1 MYAIAN
7 SRHRARIGAFV
18 IVLVTLLAGA
28 SCTKKGVAGPSAA
41 STTTEAGAKRGGQIV
56 LAAEEWPAC
65 LNPLTQCATTSWT
78 HRVADQ
84 YVLPK
89 ALALDAEGNYVATPL
104 VTEVPTG
111 ANGGLKEKPFTVTYR
126 INPKAVWDDGTA
138 ITAADFAFTWQA
150 TLKTVGTLS
159 TAGYDQIESID
170 TTSPKTVVLKFK
182 EPYAAWQD
190 LFGGSSGYVLKKAS
204 FPDGPE
210 LSQGLLGGIAFSG
223 GPWKLQSWD
232 AEQSVLIP
240 NTAYWVPGDVPLLDQ
255 VTFVPRPNQDSEIAS
270 LLAGEVAAIYPQ
282 PSPGYANKLAVPDVK
297 FTDGGGPR
305 YENLWP
311 NLSQPPLD
319 DKQVRKALFMAVDR
333 EQIINTVIRP
343 DTPRAE
349 LLNCAAWV
357 PTIGPWCDNTQFAD
371 IKYDP
376 DGAKKV
382 LQAAGWSLDTD
393 GIFAK
398 EGKRLDLEFSVVA
411 GDTRREQV
419 QQLMIQQA
427 KRAGITFHVKNYDRA
442 TLFDSVL
449 PHLGH
454 SVSVYVNTT
463 SPDPDVSSFLA
474 CENIA
479 KPPDFKGQNAS
490 AWCNPSATEL
500 MHQATREID
509 FDKRV
514 DLVHKIGKAIHDDYA
529 ILPFYQFPVIT
540 AWRTDKVA
548 GPIDEYTNSV
558 YSAYW
563 NINRWHQ
570 P

>member
-1 MYAIAN
+1 MAVAV
-7 SRHRARIGAFV
+7 A
-18 IVLVTLLAGA
+18 IVLVVAGCTKRGA
-28 SCTKKGVAGPSAA
+28 SGPAA
-41 STTTEAGAKRGGQIV
+41 RSTTTEVGAKRGGSIV
-56 LAAEEWPAC
+56 VAAEEWPTC
-65 LNPLTQCATTSWT
+65 LNPLTQCANTSWM

-89 ALALDAEGNYVATPL
+89 ALALDADGNYVATPL
-104 VTEVPTG
+104 VREVPTA
-111 ANGGLKEKPFTVTYR
+111 ANGGVKDNPFTVTYR
-126 INPKAVWDDGTA
+126 IDPQATWDDGTA
-138 ITAADFAFTWQA
+138 ITAADFDFTWQA
-150 TLKTVGTLS
+150 ALKTTGTVS
-159 TAGYDQIESID
+159 AAGYDQIDSVD
-170 TTSPKTVVLKFK
+170 TANPRTVVLKFK
-182 EPYAAWQD
+182 EPYAAWPD
-190 LFGGSSGYVLKKAS
+190 LFGGSSGYVLKKAA
-204 FPDGPE
+204 FPDGPD
-210 LSQGLLGGIAFSG
+210 LSNALQDGIAFSG
-223 GPWKLQSWD
+223 GAWKLQSWSAD
-232 AEQSVLIP
+232 QSVLIP
-240 NTAYWVPGDVPLLDQ
+240 NRAYWVPGDVPLLDQ
-255 VTFVPRPNQDSEIAS
+255 VTFVPRTNQDSEIAS
-270 LLAGEVAAIYPQ
+270 LLSGDVAAIYPQ

-311 NLSQPPLD
+311 NLSKAPLD
-319 DKQVRKALFMAVDR
+319 DKQVRRALFMAVDR

-357 PTIGPWCDNTQFAD
+357 PTIGPWCDNTQYAD
-371 IKYDP
+371 VKYDP

-382 LQAAGWSLDTD
+382 LQADGWTLDAD
-393 GIFAK
+393 GIFTK
-398 EGKRLDLEFSVVA
+398 GGQRLDLEFSVVA

-427 KRAGITFHVKNYDRA
+427 KRAGIAFHVKNYDRA
-442 TLFDSVL
+442 TLFDTVV

-454 SVSVYVNTT
+454 TVSVYVNTT
-463 SPDPDVSSFLA
+463 SPDPDVTSFLA
-474 CENIA
+474 CENIP

-490 AWCNPSATEL
+490 AWCDQAATDL
-500 MHQATREID
+500 MHQASREVD
-509 FDKRV
+509 PDKRV
-514 DLVHKIGKAIHDDYA
+514 ELIHEIGKAIHDDYA

-548 GPIDEYTNSV
+548 GPIKEYTNSI